1 MWLAAFVTTCLYRH
15 FCDQPTLGVQQWG
28 HLHSEFC
35 HADVLLRYHLAFSEK
50 PQCWGEEKSPLHVHL
65 PYHPILFFVPCMFIY
80 THLATT
86 FPMDKMITVFYT
98 FGTSLLNPLI
108 YTLRNAEVK
117 NAMRMLWSKNLYCV
131 VNIILSG
138 GIGISFP

>member
-1 MWLAAFVTTCLYRH
+1 
-15 FCDQPTLGVQQWG
+15 
-28 HLHSEFC
+28 
-35 HADVLLRYHLAFSEK
+35 
-50 PQCWGEEKSPLHVHL
+50 
-65 PYHPILFFVPCMFIY
+65 MFIY